1 MNDRTSTVLRTEH
14 TGLTVASIDSALDF
28 WTEVLGFQLVYRKE
42 LGGGHAMEQV
52 VGVSGAYLRNAL
64 LEGPDGYRVE
74 LIEYDSPEDRV
85 VLNQRPCDVGSAH
98 LTFVVTDLHTMLNRM
113 APYGWRA
120 TGEPQTAPSGTI
132 MVYTRGPDGHTIEL
146 MQHPQ

>member
-1 MNDRTSTVLRTEH
+1 MNDQTSTVLRTEH
-14 TGLTVASIDSALDF
+14 TGLTVASINGVLDF

-74 LIEYDSPEDRV
+74 LIEYDSPEDRM
-85 VLNQRPCDVGSAH
+85 VLKQRPCDVGSAH
-98 LTFVVTDLHTMLNRM
+98 LTFAVTDLRAMLNRM
-113 APYGWRA
+113 APYGWTA

-146 MQHPQ
+146 MQHPE